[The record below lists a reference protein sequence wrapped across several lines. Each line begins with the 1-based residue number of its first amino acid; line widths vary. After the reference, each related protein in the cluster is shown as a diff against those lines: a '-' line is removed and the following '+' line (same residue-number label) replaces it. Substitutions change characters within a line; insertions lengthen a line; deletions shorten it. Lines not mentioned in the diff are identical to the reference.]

1 MRPELVRVPRA
12 FGSGGEAMEAA
23 AAMPLGFDEAATIS
37 CVDLDQQTEAL
48 AAALPENPVVLGGCC
63 CTHVGAGRGLARRHG
78 RIAVVWVDAH
88 GDLNTPET
96 SPSGNLWGMPFRMLL
111 DGGDVAPG
119 DAALLGARSLDPP
132 EEEYIDRVGL
142 ATSAAGL
149 DRVLDGVGGAYV
161 ALDCDVFD
169 PSEIACF
176 MPEPNGETIDDVAA
190 LLETIRVRVPL
201 LGLGLTGLID
211 APGNVSKLRQLSA
224 AAGFE
229 R

>member
-149 DRVLDGVGGAYV
+149 DRVCSTASAGPTWRLTAMSSTPPRSPASCPNPTARRSTTSPLSWRGS
-161 ALDCDVFD
+161 AL
-169 PSEIACF
+169 AC
-176 MPEPNGETIDDVAA
+176 PCWG
-190 LLETIRVRVPL
+190 
-201 LGLGLTGLID
+201 
-211 APGNVSKLRQLSA
+211 SA
-224 AAGFE
+224 
-229 R
+229 

>member
-1 MRPELVRVPRA
+1 
-12 FGSGGEAMEAA
+12 
-23 AAMPLGFDEAATIS
+23 
-37 CVDLDQQTEAL
+37 
-48 AAALPENPVVLGGCC
+48 
-63 CTHVGAGRGLARRHG
+63 
-78 RIAVVWVDAH
+78 
-88 GDLNTPET
+88 
-96 SPSGNLWGMPFRMLL
+96 
-111 DGGDVAPG
+111 
-119 DAALLGARSLDPP
+119 
-132 EEEYIDRVGL
+132 
-142 ATSAAGL
+142 
-149 DRVLDGVGGAYV
+149 VLDGVGGAYV

>member
-1 MRPELVRVPRA
+1 
-12 FGSGGEAMEAA
+12 MEAA